1 MLKWQY
7 EAQIGLGPE
16 RVREALLST
25 KHLVVYWKEQ
35 IHPAKHNPNAVP
47 NTDAL
52 IKNDLMA
59 VRDHARLISPELAAL
74 ISEVIATLRKAAG
87 EFEKVSKGVVYSAG
101 FAEPYL
107 NTADS
112 LINAAI
118 KKLDQCEKK

>member
-1 MLKWQY
+1 LLKGQY

>member
-1 MLKWQY
+1 MF
-7 EAQIGLGPE
+7 
-16 RVREALLST
+16 LSSDLQPHP
-25 KHLVVYWKEQ
+25 KICASFGWKEQ

-52 IKNDLMA
+52 IKNDLMG

-87 EFEKVSKGVVYSAG
+87 EFEKISKGVVYSAG

-112 LINAAI
+112 LVNAAI
-118 KKLDQCEKK
+118 TKLNEAEKK

>member
-1 MLKWQY
+1 MLKGQY